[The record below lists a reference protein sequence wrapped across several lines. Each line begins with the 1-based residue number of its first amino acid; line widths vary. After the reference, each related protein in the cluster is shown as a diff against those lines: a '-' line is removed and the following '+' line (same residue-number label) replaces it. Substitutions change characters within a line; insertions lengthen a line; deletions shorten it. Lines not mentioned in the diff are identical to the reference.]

1 MKEKATFVGQMR
13 EKEKMIEDLKSQV
26 TDDWFFIGLFLV
38 LQVKSSSSQP
48 DSSRQQLEERL
59 KELTESL
66 IEKQTNLEELTA
78 EYNSTQL
85 QLKRAEVRRK
95 GTKDL
100 SDLYMYLFIFHRQLL
115 LKLKLKLKQLVTDH
129 HTLSLT

>member
-1 MKEKATFVGQMR
+1 MR